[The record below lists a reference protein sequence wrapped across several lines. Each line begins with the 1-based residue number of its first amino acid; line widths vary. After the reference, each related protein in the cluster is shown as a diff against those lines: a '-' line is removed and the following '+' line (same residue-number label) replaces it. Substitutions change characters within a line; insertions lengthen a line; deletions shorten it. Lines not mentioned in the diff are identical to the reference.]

1 MENITDERMAY
12 ILNNCFS
19 IFKKTFGRKHKMN
32 TGQMIMTL
40 GAMMLLAAIMLR
52 VNTANLT
59 NESIRDETQ
68 YGVLATSIATSI
80 IEEAQSK
87 AFDEKT
93 DTMNVTA
100 LTQLT
105 SVLGPESGETEATFD
120 DFDDYHGFTKRDS
133 TMRSAI
139 FDISCAVVYVTPDNI
154 NGSTS
159 NRTWNK
165 KIVVTITR
173 PFSAD
178 TFKTASVFS
187 YWYFR

>member
-1 MENITDERMAY
+1 
-12 ILNNCFS
+12 
-19 IFKKTFGRKHKMN
+19 MN
-32 TGQMIMTL
+32 TGQMLMTL
-40 GAMMLLAAIMLR
+40 GAMMLLSTIMLR

-59 NESIRDETQ
+59 NESIRDDAQ
-68 YGVLATSIATSI
+68 FGVLATSIATSI

-105 SVLGPESGETEATFD
+105 SVLGPETGETEDTFD
-120 DFDDYHGFTKRDS
+120 DFDDYNGFTKRDS
-133 TMRSAI
+133 TMPSAT
-139 FDISCAVVYVTPDNI
+139 FDISCQVVYVEPGNI
-154 NGSTS
+154 LGSTS

-165 KIVVTITR
+165 KLIVTITR
-173 PFSAD
+173 PVSAD
-178 TFKTASVFS
+178 SSVLALKTASIFS

>member
-1 MENITDERMAY
+1 
-12 ILNNCFS
+12 
-19 IFKKTFGRKHKMN
+19 MN

-40 GAMMLLAAIMLR
+40 GAMLLLSVIMLR

-59 NESIRDETQ
+59 NETIRDDAQ

-105 SVLGPESGETEATFD
+105 SVLGPETGETESTFD
-120 DFDDYHGFTKRDS
+120 DFDDYNNFTKHDS
-133 TMRSAI
+133 TMPSSI
-139 FDISCAVVYVTPDNI
+139 FDISCQVVYVEPGDI
-154 NGSTS
+154 EGSTS

-165 KIVVTITR
+165 KLIVTITR
-173 PFSAD
+173 PISAD
-178 TFKTASVFS
+178 SSVLALRTASIFS

>member
-1 MENITDERMAY
+1 
-12 ILNNCFS
+12 
-19 IFKKTFGRKHKMN
+19 MN

-40 GAMMLLAAIMLR
+40 GAMLLLSVIMLR

-59 NESIRDETQ
+59 NETIRDDAQ

-105 SVLGPESGETEATFD
+105 SVLGPETGETESTFD
-120 DFDDYHGFTKRDS
+120 DFDDYNNFTKHDS
-133 TMRSAI
+133 TMPSSI
-139 FDISCAVVYVTPDNI
+139 FDISCQVVYVEPGNI
-154 NGSTS
+154 EGSTS

-165 KIVVTITR
+165 KLIVTITR
-173 PFSAD
+173 PVSTDSSVLALR
-178 TFKTASVFS
+178 TASIFS

>member
-1 MENITDERMAY
+1 
-12 ILNNCFS
+12 
-19 IFKKTFGRKHKMN
+19 MN

-40 GAMMLLAAIMLR
+40 GAMMLLSVIMLR
-52 VNTANLT
+52 VNTANLA
-59 NESIRDETQ
+59 NESIRDDAQ

-100 LTQLT
+100 LTQLS
-105 SVLGPESGETEATFD
+105 SVLGPETGETESTFD
-120 DFDDYHGFTKRDS
+120 DFDDYNGFTKRDS
-133 TMRSAI
+133 TMPSAI
-139 FDISCAVVYVTPDNI
+139 FDISCQVVYVTADNI
-154 NGSTS
+154 EGSTS

-165 KIVVTITR
+165 KIIVTITR
-173 PFSAD
+173 PVSAD
-178 TFKTASVFS
+178 SSELALRTSSIFS

>member
-1 MENITDERMAY
+1 
-12 ILNNCFS
+12 
-19 IFKKTFGRKHKMN
+19 MN
-32 TGQMIMTL
+32 TGQMIMAL
-40 GAMMLLAAIMLR
+40 GAMLLLSVIMLR

-59 NESIRDETQ
+59 NETIRDDAQ

-105 SVLGPESGETEATFD
+105 SVLGPETGETESTFD
-120 DFDDYHGFTKRDS
+120 DFDDYNNFTKRDS
-133 TMRSAI
+133 TMPSAI
-139 FDISCAVVYVTPDNI
+139 FDISCQVVYVDPGNI
-154 NGSTS
+154 EGSTS

-165 KIVVTITR
+165 KLIVTITR
-173 PFSAD
+173 PIAAD
-178 TFKTASVFS
+178 SSVLALRTASIFS

>member
-1 MENITDERMAY
+1 
-12 ILNNCFS
+12 
-19 IFKKTFGRKHKMN
+19 MN
-32 TGQMIMTL
+32 TGQMIMAL
-40 GAMMLLAAIMLR
+40 GAMLLLSVIMLR

-59 NESIRDETQ
+59 NETIRDDAQ

-105 SVLGPESGETEATFD
+105 SVLGPETGETESTFD
-120 DFDDYHGFTKRDS
+120 DFDDYNNFTKRDS
-133 TMRSAI
+133 TMPSAI
-139 FDISCAVVYVTPDNI
+139 FDISCQVVYVEPGNI
-154 NGSTS
+154 EGSTS

-165 KIVVTITR
+165 KLIVTITR
-173 PFSAD
+173 PISAD
-178 TFKTASVFS
+178 SSVLALRTASIFS

>member
-1 MENITDERMAY
+1 
-12 ILNNCFS
+12 
-19 IFKKTFGRKHKMN
+19 
-32 TGQMIMTL
+32 MTL
-40 GAMMLLAAIMLR
+40 GAMLLLAAIMLR

-59 NESIRDETQ
+59 NESIRDDAQ

-105 SVLGPESGETEATFD
+105 SVLGAETGETEDSFD
-120 DFDDYHGFTKRDS
+120 DFDDYNGFTKRDS
-133 TMRSAI
+133 TMPSAT
-139 FDISCAVVYVTPDNI
+139 FDISCQVVYVLHDNI
-154 NGSTS
+154 GGSTS

-165 KIVVTITR
+165 KLIVTITR
-173 PFSAD
+173 PVAAD
-178 TFKTASVFS
+178 SSVLALRTSSIFS

>member
-1 MENITDERMAY
+1 
-12 ILNNCFS
+12 
-19 IFKKTFGRKHKMN
+19 MN

-40 GAMMLLAAIMLR
+40 GAMMLLSTIMLR

-59 NESIRDETQ
+59 NESIRDDAQ
-68 YGVLATSIATSI
+68 FGVLATSLATSI

-87 AFDEKT
+87 AFDEKS

-105 SVLGPESGETEATFD
+105 SVLGPETGETEDTFD
-120 DFDDYHGFTKRDS
+120 DFDDYNGFTKRDS
-133 TMRSAI
+133 TMPSAI
-139 FDISCAVVYVTPDNI
+139 FDISCQVVYVEPDNI
-154 NGSTS
+154 TGSTS

-165 KIVVTITR
+165 KLIVTITR
-173 PFSAD
+173 PVSAD
-178 TFKTASVFS
+178 SSVLALRTASIFS

>member
-1 MENITDERMAY
+1 
-12 ILNNCFS
+12 
-19 IFKKTFGRKHKMN
+19 MN
-32 TGQMIMTL
+32 TGQMIMAL
-40 GAMMLLAAIMLR
+40 GAMLLLSVIMLR

-59 NESIRDETQ
+59 NETIRDDAQ

-105 SVLGPESGETEATFD
+105 SVLGPETGETESTFD
-120 DFDDYHGFTKRDS
+120 DFDDYNNFTKRDS
-133 TMRSAI
+133 TMPSAI
-139 FDISCAVVYVTPDNI
+139 FDISCQVVYVDPGNI
-154 NGSTS
+154 EGSTS

-165 KIVVTITR
+165 KLIVTITR
-173 PFSAD
+173 PISAD
-178 TFKTASVFS
+178 SSVLALRTASIFS